1 MINKKPIN
9 LFGLDLVLTERYA
22 WDVLV
27 STTSVENMFDL
38 TTNILMMSKFVEGG
52 LKYNYLSTPWYNP
65 LKKFIYKRKLN
76 HRYLS
81 KHLSIKQLSELAN
94 EISILEGGKPAE
106 TDEDKKKVDTLK

>member
-1 MINKKPIN
+1 MEKKQID
-9 LFGLDLVLTERYA
+9 LFGMRVWLTERYA

-27 STTSVENMFDL
+27 STTSFENMFDF
-38 TTNILMMSKFVEGG
+38 TTNIIMMSKFVEGG
-52 LKYNYLSTPWYNP
+52 LKYNYLSAPWYNP

-76 HRYLS
+76 HKYLS

-106 TDEDKKKVDTLK
+106 KDEDKKKVDTLK